1 MFTLSTLR
9 RLAISGGLC
18 LALILGG
25 IAPIAAQD
33 GPVTITILNT
43 ADEHGWLQPTTPFG
57 SDETLGGA
65 ANIYARWVQDEGYDP
80 DTMLLLS
87 GGDNWTGPAIST
99 WFEGE
104 PVVELF
110 NAMGYDATAIGNH
123 EFDFGRDVLA
133 ERIAAS
139 EYPYLAAN
147 ILETATGELADFAL
161 PYVIDEVN
169 GVQVGIVGL
178 ATTATATTTSP
189 VNISDLTFAPYAETL
204 QAIVPQMRAEGAQV
218 IVGLTHICVN
228 ELSTLATQVGGLVDA
243 LFGGHCNAF
252 TSTEVNGIPII
263 GSGSYWQSYAR
274 LDLTYDPAEGR
285 VIDSKAKL
293 VRVAYEGET
302 NPVTPNPDIAAIVDG
317 WQARVD
323 AALDQVIGYTAEGI
337 AQRSPAMVNLLTDA
351 WLWAYSEADAAVTNY
366 GGFRQAID
374 AGPITMAD
382 IVAVLPFD
390 NYLYAARIT
399 GAQLAENLACCS
411 GAVGGISYVRRGAS
425 VEITFLDGQP
435 VDPAA
440 TYTVLVSDF
449 MYFGGDGYLFG
460 QQDPD
465 AYSTGIHWRQPL
477 IDWLLQ
483 HPTTQDDPLENY
495 LDPVGRGE

>member
-1 MFTLSTLR
+1 MRLTNRLR
-9 RLAISGGLC
+9 GSVGWIVLVALLIGLA
-18 LALILGG
+18 
-25 IAPIAAQD
+25 PVAQAQS

-43 ADEHGWLQPTTPFG
+43 SDEHGWLQPVTPYG
-57 SDETLGGA
+57 SEETRGGA
-65 ANIYARWVQDEGYDP
+65 ANLYARWLRDEGYDP
-80 DTMLLLS
+80 ETMLLLS

-104 PVVELF
+104 PVVEVF

-123 EFDFGRDVLA
+123 EFDFGREVLN

-147 ILETATGELADFAL
+147 IRDAATGELADFVV
-161 PYVIDEVN
+161 PYVIEEVN

-178 ATTATATTTSP
+178 ATTDTATTTNP
-189 VNISDLTFAPYAETL
+189 ANIGDLAFADYAETL
-204 QAIVPQMRAEGAQV
+204 AEFVPQMRAEGAQV
-218 IVGLTHICVN
+218 IVGLTHICPF
-228 ELSTLATQVGGLVDA
+228 ELNGLASQVVGLVDV
-243 LFGGHCNAF
+243 LLGGHCHA
-252 TSTEVNGIPII
+252 SIATESNGIPIVS
-263 GSGSYWQSYAR
+263 SGAQWQSYAR
-274 LDLTYDPAEGR
+274 LDLVYDPAEGR
-285 VIDSKAKL
+285 VTGSEARLIE
-293 VRVAYEGET
+293 VAYTGEA
-302 NPVTPNPDIAAIVDG
+302 NPVPPDPSIAAIVDD

-323 AALDQVIGYTAEGI
+323 DALDQPIGYTAAGLERG
-337 AQRSPAMVNLLTDA
+337 SPAMVNLVADS
-351 WLWAYSEADAAVTNY
+351 WLWVYPEADVAVTNY

-374 AGPITMAD
+374 AGPITLAD

-399 GAQLAENLACCS
+399 GAQLAENLDCCS
-411 GAVGGISYVRRGAS
+411 GAVGGIRYEPHAGRI
-425 VEITFLDGQP
+425 EIEFLDGR
-435 VDPAA
+435 VFDRNA

-465 AYSTGIHWRQPL
+465 AYATGIHWRQPV

-483 HPTTQDDPLENY
+483 HPTTEDDPLENL
-495 LDPVGRGE
+495 LDPVGRGG